1 MRTLARCVPNAA
13 ESKEICES
21 TDIAATRNKRQKRM
35 NILSCNAKAHAI
47 RCHVTLTLL
56 LGHETAIN
64 ASFYDVIQMSMKQ
77 WHPQVSQSYSRT
89 LRRRLLC
96 VAIRESAASTSAS
109 SPSLSWE
116 AEIGTSWVACET
128 ARS

>member
-1 MRTLARCVPNAA
+1 VRTLVRCVPNAA

-21 TDIAATRNKRQKRM
+21 TDITATRNKRQKRM

-56 LGHETAIN
+56 PDHETAIN
-64 ASFYDVIQMSMKQ
+64 ASFYDVIQVSMP

-89 LRRRLLC
+89 LRRRLMC
-96 VAIRESAASTSAS
+96 AIRHSAASKSAS
-109 SPSLSWE
+109 SPSLSSE
-116 AEIGTSWVACET
+116 AEIGTSWACET